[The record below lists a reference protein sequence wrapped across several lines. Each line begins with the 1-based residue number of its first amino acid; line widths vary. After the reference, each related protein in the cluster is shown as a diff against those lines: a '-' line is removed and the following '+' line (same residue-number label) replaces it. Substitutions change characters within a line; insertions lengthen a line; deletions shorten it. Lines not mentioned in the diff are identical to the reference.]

1 MEAKVG
7 TKTHGTAIAL
17 LPIKKG
23 EHTMLEAMILVP
35 LAAAGWAALITW
47 GLGGGL
53 GMFIVLFVVLKLLGK

>member
-1 MEAKVG
+1 
-7 TKTHGTAIAL
+7 
-17 LPIKKG
+17 
-23 EHTMLEAMILVP
+23 MLEAMILVP